1 MDGIM
6 ERQSGFLSV
15 MKYRDF
21 RLLWTGQLIS
31 ITGSQMRMVA
41 VDWQVYEIATKQGLN
56 PALALGFI
64 GLLRLIP
71 MILTALFA
79 GVAADRFERR
89 KVIMVTSF
97 VALFASIILAIA
109 GGLETPN
116 LMIVYAMV
124 VVTAIASAFEM
135 PARQALIPA
144 LVPAPMLSQAMSAGI
159 ISWQLA
165 TVLGPSI
172 AGILISVY
180 GVVPLYWIDAASYL
194 AVVAAAVMMRPV
206 IVDSN
211 RPPVLMK
218 DAFEGL
224 KFVFKHRLMSSTMLL
239 DFFATFFGAAT
250 TLMPIF
256 ANEILGVGA
265 QGYGLM
271 RAAPSVG
278 AVLAAVLLSSR
289 RITKQ
294 GPVLLISVAIFG
306 VSMAVF
312 GASSWFPLTLI
323 ALALSG
329 AADTISM
336 IIRGTLR
343 QLLTPDDLRGRM
355 TAVNMIFVAGGPQLG
370 EFVVGITA
378 SVIGA
383 PLAVL
388 IGGILCVGLVT
399 GTAIKVPELRKLDT
413 PEILSR

>member
-1 MDGIM
+1 M
-6 ERQSGFLSV
+6 ERQAGFLDV
-15 MKYRDF
+15 MKFRDF

-56 PALALGFI
+56 PALALGTI
-64 GLLRLIP
+64 GLMRVIP
-71 MILTALFA
+71 MTLSALFA

-97 VALFASIILAIA
+97 IALFASIILALA
-109 GGLETPN
+109 GSLETPN
-116 LMIVYAMV
+116 LLIVYAMV
-124 VVTAIASAFEM
+124 VVTAISSAFEM

-172 AGILISVY
+172 AGILISIY

-206 IVDSN
+206 LVVST
-211 RPPVLMK
+211 RPPVQMK

-224 KFVFKHRLMSSTMLL
+224 KFVFKHRIMSSTMLL

-265 QGYGLM
+265 EGYGLM

-278 AVLAAVLLSSR
+278 AVAAAVLLSSR

-323 ALALSG
+323 ALVLSG

-378 SVIGA
+378 SIIGA

-399 GTAIKVPELRKLDT
+399 GTALKVPELRTLDT
-413 PEILSR
+413 PETLAR

>member
-64 GLLRLIP
+64 GLLRLVP

>member
-1 MDGIM
+1 M

-278 AVLAAVLLSSR
+278 AVVAAVLLSSR

>member
-1 MDGIM
+1 
-6 ERQSGFLSV
+6 
-15 MKYRDF
+15 
-21 RLLWTGQLIS
+21 
-31 ITGSQMRMVA
+31 
-41 VDWQVYEIATKQGLN
+41 
-56 PALALGFI
+56 
-64 GLLRLIP
+64 
-71 MILTALFA
+71 
-79 GVAADRFERR
+79 
-89 KVIMVTSF
+89 
-97 VALFASIILAIA
+97 
-109 GGLETPN
+109 
-116 LMIVYAMV
+116 
-124 VVTAIASAFEM
+124 
-135 PARQALIPA
+135 
-144 LVPAPMLSQAMSAGI
+144 
-159 ISWQLA
+159 
-165 TVLGPSI
+165 
-172 AGILISVY
+172 
-180 GVVPLYWIDAASYL
+180 
-194 AVVAAAVMMRPV
+194 
-206 IVDSN
+206 
-211 RPPVLMK
+211 
-218 DAFEGL
+218 
-224 KFVFKHRLMSSTMLL
+224 
-239 DFFATFFGAAT
+239 
-250 TLMPIF
+250 
-256 ANEILGVGA
+256 
-265 QGYGLM
+265 
-271 RAAPSVG
+271 
-278 AVLAAVLLSSR
+278 LAAVLLSSR